1 MDFLYFCAGGV
12 FMLALLYFISLV
24 LSPSPDNVMTIN
36 FEGPSREKL
45 ENLRVLTEKT
55 TRTEVIAC
63 ALATYHTLQLAIKEG
78 KKVALIDDDSKL
90 YQEVQL
96 P

>member
-1 MDFLYFCAGGV
+1 
-12 FMLALLYFISLV
+12 MLALLYFISVV

-55 TRTEVIAC
+55 SRTQVLAC
-63 ALATYHTLQLAIKEG
+63 ALATYHVLQLAIKEG
-78 KKVALIDDDSKL
+78 KKVALIDDVIDEI
-90 YQEVQL
+90 QEVQL

>member
-24 LSPSPDNVMTIN
+24 LSPSPDNVMTFDFSGI
-36 FEGPSREKL
+36 SKDRL
-45 ENLRVLTEKT
+45 ESLRVLTEKT
-55 TRTEVIAC
+55 SRTQVLAC
-63 ALATYHTLQLAIKEG
+63 ALATYYTLQLAIKEG

-90 YQEVQL
+90 YQEVEL

>member
-12 FMLALLYFISLV
+12 FMLVVLYVVSVV

-36 FEGPSREKL
+36 FEGPTSEKL

-63 ALATYHTLQLAIKEG
+63 ALATYHVLQLAIKEG
-78 KKVALIDDDSKL
+78 KKVALIDDVINEI
-90 YQEVQL
+90 QEVQL